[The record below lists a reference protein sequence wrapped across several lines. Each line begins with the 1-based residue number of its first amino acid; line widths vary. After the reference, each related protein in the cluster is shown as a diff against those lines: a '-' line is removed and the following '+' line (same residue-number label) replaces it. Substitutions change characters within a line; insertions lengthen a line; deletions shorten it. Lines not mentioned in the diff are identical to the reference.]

1 MSESKDS
8 DNETTGGTPQRTL
21 SLKKTVGSGQVRQ
34 SFSHGRSKS
43 VVVEKKRRR
52 VITPKADA
60 GATPEAAQPEAK
72 APQKAATKPAT
83 QKPKVERAAKS
94 TRKPAARGDR
104 KSAGGLTQGEQA
116 ARERALALAKSAEE
130 ERSRIAAQEEAERQ
144 QRALEAK
151 AKREAEAEATAEA
164 EAKAEAEAQREAE
177 AREQAAQEAATAD
190 TAQEPVGE
198 TGAGAEKRAVRRRE
212 TQKSKSETPDGDE
225 DDGLPAA
232 LKGARIKR
240 KTGDDSKPAQRT
252 KGEQRRRTGR
262 LTIQTA
268 LDEDLGER
276 QRSLASIR
284 RSREKEKQAA
294 KHGSRPQKFV
304 REVVIPEAITAQELA
319 NRMAVRVREVLRV
332 LRAMEEEAVAADMV
346 LEPVTA
352 QLVVEEM
359 GHRAKLVA
367 ESDVEHGLETPQ
379 DDVSQLETR
388 PPVVTVMG
396 HVDHGKTSLLDALRK
411 TDVVSGEKG
420 GITQH
425 IGAYQVTTDQGQK
438 VTFIDT
444 PGHAAFTAMRARGAG
459 VTDIVVLVVAAD
471 DGVMPQ
477 TIEAINHAKAAEVP
491 LIVAV
496 NKIDRPEADTNKA
509 RQELLQYEV
518 FTEDLGG
525 DVLSVDVS
533 ALKGTNLDKL
543 VDAILLQAELLE
555 LTANPNREANGVI
568 VEAQLDK
575 TRGPVATV
583 LVQGGTL
590 KRGDIIVAGA
600 EWGRVRALT
609 DEHGKTCKQA
619 GPSTPVEIL
628 GLQGVPKAGD
638 DVVVVDSESRAREV
652 CDFRRRRAQEVATG
666 GVSSVEDMFAKLKE
680 AEIEELPIVIKADVQ
695 GSVEAIRA
703 SLDKLGTDEVR
714 AKILHAA
721 AGGIT
726 ESDITLAEASQA
738 PVFGFNVRA
747 NKQAKDLADTAN
759 VDIRYYNVIYDLID
773 DVKAMLSGMLSP
785 ERRETMLGNAKVLDV
800 FKASKMGKAAGC
812 LVTDGIVRRG
822 AGVRVIRDDVVV
834 HEGSLSS
841 LRRFKDEVREVN
853 AGTECGMA
861 FENFQD
867 IKVDDVV
874 ECYEVEEVTRTL

>member
-8 DNETTGGTPQRTL
+8 DNETTGSTPQRTL

-52 VITPKADA
+52 VITPKSDA
-60 GATPEAAQPEAK
+60 AAATDAPQPEAK
-72 APQKAATKPAT
+72 AAPTAAPKAAPQKP
-83 QKPKVERAAKS
+83 RADRGAKS
-94 TRKPAARGDR
+94 TRKPAPRGDR
-104 KSAGGLTQGEQA
+104 KSARGLTEGEQA

-130 ERSRIAAQEEAERQ
+130 ERNRKAAQEEAERR
-144 QRALEAK
+144 QREVEAE
-151 AKREAEAEATAEA
+151 ARRQAEAEAEAAAQAEA
-164 EAKAEAEAQREAE
+164 NRKTASGEPAEAIAKEADD
-177 AREQAAQEAATAD
+177 AADLAQNLPVEPDAD
-190 TAQEPVGE
+190 
-198 TGAGAEKRAVRRRE
+198 AEKRAVRRKDA
-212 TQKSKSETPDGDE
+212 QKIKADE
-225 DDGLPAA
+225 DDDGLPAA

-240 KTGDDSKPAQRT
+240 KSGDDSKPTPRT
-252 KGEQRRRTGR
+252 KGEPRRRTGR

-284 RSREKEKQAA
+284 RSREREKQAA
-294 KHGSRPQKFV
+294 KHSSRTHKIV

-319 NRMAVRVREVLRV
+319 NRMAIRVKQVLQV
-332 LRAMEEEAVAADMV
+332 LRAMDEGAVSADMV

-352 QLVVEEM
+352 QIVVEEL

-367 ESDVEHGLETPQ
+367 ESDVEHGLEAPN
-379 DDVSQLETR
+379 DAAGELESR

-411 TDVVSGEKG
+411 TDVVAGEKG

-425 IGAYQVTTDQGQK
+425 IGAYQVTTDRGQK

-444 PGHAAFTAMRARGAG
+444 PGHAAFSAMRARGAS

-477 TIEAINHAKAAEVP
+477 TIEAINHAKAAQVP

-496 NKIDRPEADTNKA
+496 NKIDRPEADPNKA

-525 DVLSVDVS
+525 DVLSVEVS

-555 LTANPNREANGVI
+555 LTANPNRDANGVI
-568 VEAQLDK
+568 IEAQLDK

-609 DEHGKTCKQA
+609 DEHGKNCKQA
-619 GPSTPVEIL
+619 GPSMPVEIL

-652 CDFRRRRAQEVATG
+652 CEFRRRRAQEVASG
-666 GVSSVEDMFAKLKE
+666 GVSSVEDMFAKLKD
-680 AEIEELPIVIKADVQ
+680 AEISELPIVIKADVQ

-714 AKILHAA
+714 AKILHAG

-747 NKQAKDLADTAN
+747 NKQAKDLADAAN

-773 DVKAMLSGMLSP
+773 DVKSMLSGMLAP

-867 IKVDDVV
+867 IKVNDVV
-874 ECYEVEEVTRTL
+874 ECYEVEEVIRTL

>member
-8 DNETTGGTPQRTL
+8 DNESTGDTPQRTL

-52 VITPKADA
+52 VITPKSDA
-60 GATPEAAQPEAK
+60 TAAPDTPQPEAK
-72 APQKAATKPAT
+72 APPKAAPKAAT
-83 QKPKVERAAKS
+83 QKPKFEKTARTA
-94 TRKPAARGDR
+94 RKTTSRGDR
-104 KSAGGLTQGEQA
+104 KSVGGLTEGEQA
-116 ARERALALAKSAEE
+116 ARGRALALAKSAEE
-130 ERSRIAAQEEAERQ
+130 ERNRKAALEEAERRQ
-144 QRALEAK
+144 
-151 AKREAEAEATAEA
+151 READAEAQRKADAEA
-164 EAKAEAEAQREAE
+164 EAKSAADAEEKAKK
-177 AREQAAQEAATAD
+177 AAQETAD
-190 TAQEPVGE
+190 TADVAQDMPVESG
-198 TGAGAEKRAVRRRE
+198 TDAEKRASRRKE
-212 TQKSKSETPDGDE
+212 TQKAKPENADG

-240 KTGDDSKPAQRT
+240 KSADESKPTQRT
-252 KGEQRRRTGR
+252 KGEPRRRTGR

-268 LDEDLGER
+268 LGEDLGER

-284 RSREKEKQAA
+284 RSREREKQAA
-294 KHGSRPQKFV
+294 KQGSRAHKIV

-319 NRMAVRVREVLRV
+319 NRMAIRVKEVLRV
-332 LRAMEEEAVAADMV
+332 LRAMDEEGGIISPDMA

-352 QLVVEEM
+352 QIVVEEL

-367 ESDVEHGLETPQ
+367 ESDVEHGLEAPQ
-379 DDVSQLETR
+379 DTADQLESR
-388 PPVVTVMG
+388 PAVVTVMG

-411 TDVVSGEKG
+411 TDVVSDEKG

-444 PGHAAFTAMRARGAG
+444 PGHAAFTAMRARGAS

-477 TIEAINHAKAAEVP
+477 TIEAINHAKAAGVP

-496 NKIDRPEADTNKA
+496 NKIDRPDADPNKA

-525 DVLSVDVS
+525 DVLSVAVS

-590 KRGDIIVAGA
+590 KRSDIIVAGA

-609 DEHGKTCKQA
+609 DEHGKPCKQA

-652 CDFRRRRAQEVATG
+652 CEFRRRRAQDVASG
-666 GVSSVEDMFAKLKE
+666 GISSVEDMFAKLKE
-680 AEIEELPIVIKADVQ
+680 AEVDELPIVIKADVQ

-773 DVKAMLSGMLSP
+773 DVKSMLSGMLSP

-812 LVTDGIVRRG
+812 LVTDGVVRRG

>member
-60 GATPEAAQPEAK
+60 AAPPETAQPEAK
-72 APQKAATKPAT
+72 APQKPAAKPTA
-83 QKPKVERAAKS
+83 QKPRVERTGKS
-94 TRKPAARGDR
+94 PRKSAARGDR

-116 ARERALALAKSAEE
+116 ARERALALAKSEEE
-130 ERSRIAAQEEAERQ
+130 ERNRIAAQEEAERQ
-144 QRALEAK
+144 QRELEAK
-151 AKREAEAEATAEA
+151 AKREAE
-164 EAKAEAEAQREAE
+164 AEAEAQREAE
-177 AREQAAQEAATAD
+177 AREQAAQEAAAAEA
-190 TAQEPVGE
+190 AQELGGE
-198 TGAGAEKRAVRRRE
+198 TGAEAEKRTVRRRE
-212 TQKSKSETPDGDE
+212 TQKGKPETSNE

-252 KGEQRRRTGR
+252 KGEPRRRTGR

-294 KHGSRPQKFV
+294 KHGGRPQKFV
-304 REVVIPEAITAQELA
+304 REVIIPEAITAQELA

-332 LRAMEEEAVAADMV
+332 LRAMDEEAVAADMV

-367 ESDVEHGLETPQ
+367 ESDVEHGLEAPQ
-379 DDVSQLETR
+379 DDASELETR

-411 TDVVSGEKG
+411 TNVVSGEKG

-438 VTFIDT
+438 VTFVDT
-444 PGHAAFTAMRARGAG
+444 PGHAAFTAMRARGAS

-496 NKIDRPEADTNKA
+496 NKIDRPEADPNKA

-555 LTANPNREANGVI
+555 LKANPNREANGVI

-638 DVVVVDSESRAREV
+638 DVAVVDSESRAREV
-652 CDFRRRRAQEVATG
+652 CEFRRRRAQEVATG

-867 IKVDDVV
+867 IKVNDVV